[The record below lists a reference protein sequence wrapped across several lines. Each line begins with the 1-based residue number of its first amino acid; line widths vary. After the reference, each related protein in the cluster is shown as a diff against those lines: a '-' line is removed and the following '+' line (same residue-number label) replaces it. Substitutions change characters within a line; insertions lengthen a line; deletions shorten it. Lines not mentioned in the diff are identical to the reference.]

1 MSQQESPLVIKA
13 AGQEDGQDTART
25 PASSDALSQG
35 MTGTVG
41 AAASPAVMPA
51 LEAGTAY
58 TPDQLV
64 QARNASSILG
74 RPEPLVRDSLQES
87 MLEVQ
92 ARRIAENKTFA
103 GWVSQSAKNA
113 TIAKDDIEGL
123 KPVFDSLDMIRQR
136 RDIEEKARRHGGIS
150 AYEPGAL
157 ETIKRLWNEGL
168 FSVGEGMMGTSLL
181 GADAVERNAKEWGLD
196 DLAASAAAY
205 GKSQRQRYQELL
217 NKQPMP
223 LQFDEGS
230 LKEWGA
236 DFVRTVPQVGMQVS
250 LAATTGPLSSMAFMG
265 SQIAGNQYLDL
276 VEHQKVDP
284 SRAMWASLANA
295 GMQMPLEYLGMD
307 KLLAIG
313 KVSGLGNVVRTA
325 AVGALSE
332 GATEWLQKYPEA
344 ATEILALAA
353 KEGRGLGD
361 NVQMFMDRFGKIT
374 REGMYEGSLALPFGL
389 IGGGGRIAAT
399 YRAERYAAQQA
410 GLQSQVEATKL
421 RQMSPDMMQEML
433 EQNGVTGMEY
443 IQGQTALELFQ
454 TDPAVYAEAFGLT
467 QEQIME
473 AAAMGQD
480 IEVSSARLMTK
491 LDKERYAKVA
501 EVMRETPGSMNLAEA
516 RSETKLSEDTMRV
529 LERWQEQQQELSALA
544 EERGRL
550 REDAIRAV
558 NEIPGLRTE
567 AARMEGGVDAFV
579 DTWLQPYERFA
590 MRMASSGGRNMA
602 ETFRMLALN
611 GLRQARRTAMT
622 VPQTIGEDIADMQP
636 EAAARRGGKVG
647 LDESGKKRVKGAQTS
662 LVGQKGGEKARY
674 EVWEA
679 AQLIPSHDPANGF
692 ARRADYPE
700 GVQERPYHS
709 DAGEQEKVLRNA
721 VELDP
726 RYLVNNNPDAING
739 PPIVTGNGVVL
750 GGNSRAMSL
759 QVAYQN
765 YREQADAYRKA
776 IAEQAGQYGIDP
788 ESLAAYDAPVLVR
801 VVDGDLASQD
811 MAVKSRQ
818 YNQSQ
823 TQGLQTKAEGVSKA
837 RLISPESVSALA
849 EGMKD
854 FDSLRAFL
862 DSAASKK
869 FVEALKRDGVIE
881 QTQVARLT
889 DKNGKL
895 NDEGKTLVENALR
908 GMIVPDYDVLAEAPP
923 SVLNKLD
930 RGIPALARLKAR
942 GEGWDM
948 SGVVTAALR
957 QINRAAS
964 QGQNVDVYLGQGD
977 LLNLDADKN
986 RPAVQALALTFDK
999 ATQKEV
1005 QARFELMARDAE
1017 RQSKGQASLVA
1028 MPDNNPAAS
1037 FVRSFMEP
1045 VALVDGE
1052 NIADFNPRAN
1062 EQHAALQ
1069 YAYENGGKGH
1079 AVPVALEKLQKTL
1092 GNKKTTAEQ
1101 KAEARERIR
1110 LLSPYSGSVAVYE
1123 PKLGSFFRYQQGQEL
1138 FQPGREEIRLADES
1152 LARDAAA
1159 WAESVDALGKNSQNT
1174 RDNMTMLNQTPLV
1187 LQMLGANNL
1196 PVQMSPGKLARAMKE
1211 HDLSPELVKQV
1222 PAAMADPIMV
1232 FRSASHG
1239 GDVVMMLELKD
1250 QRGGTVV
1257 VPITLEKETPGGY
1270 AANIATSIYGK
1281 TNEKTLKPNDAWFA
1295 RQIEDG
1301 NLLYRNNKKSR
1312 DWARTSRLQL
1322 PGANTRTNSAE
1333 QRIYTDADLVNLRQ
1347 ANPELYQQEADISL
1361 DAIVQDAKGQ
1371 GIDLVVSDKNGIITV
1386 HKIVVPEDQ
1395 RNQGAGTAVM
1405 QRLIDHAENS
1415 GKAIALTPSDD
1426 FDGSKS
1432 RLQSWYKQLGFSE
1445 NKGRNK
1451 KFSTQ
1456 ETLVRLPQNP
1466 SQVFYQTPGGP
1477 RGSLEIRPEGYL
1489 INLFKGADLSTM
1501 LHETG
1506 HIFLEE
1512 IERAIQLGSAD
1523 ESLVRDYAALKN
1535 WLARFDTEAALKE
1548 EYNRSVKSTPA
1559 FQGRKFEELNDA
1571 EKAEARR
1578 IAEKEYFA
1586 RGFEAYLMEG
1596 KAPAPELMG
1605 AFERFKAW
1613 LLNVYEAAKRNL
1625 GVELNDEVRG
1635 VFDRLLATEEEIE
1648 QVAASNELFA
1658 LTQKELDALGVKGP
1672 ERNYQAS
1679 LMEAAKRRAVEKL
1692 QLTRDRDRRSRLA
1705 QWAKDARAEILQDPV
1720 YAARSELYT
1729 KDGFLDA
1736 DAIAARY
1743 GEDAL
1748 KSLRKSVGAFGVKP
1762 GGQDPELFAARH
1774 GFADGAQMLA
1784 AITEAESMGKR
1795 VREIVSAKEAAH
1807 DASIDPAPYLLE
1819 TREAARQ
1826 AELVGQYLARNIG
1839 KEALQQQAFERVAQ
1853 EKLAAMPMGNA
1864 RLTNQFTAAM
1874 RRALRQERIAIGKGD
1889 FEAALEANTQARLNL
1904 EFARQARTIA
1914 EMQEVTERAA
1924 KRFVKMAKADPS
1936 ARYAVNDIA
1945 ARYGL
1950 MQYDQRLIDG
1960 KDVTTIRNW
1969 LAARQ
1974 EDGFSLYADDAILYG
1989 PGRPWREVTVREFEN
2004 IAETVSQ
2011 IVAVERNSRK
2021 LMTAANKESFEA
2033 AVDEAVQETFT
2044 YRQAKPIKT
2053 IEEESFITQGLAFV
2067 HAAHTKIEALCVA
2080 LDGGKALGANWNLI
2094 YKPINDAD
2102 NRRGLMFKELG
2113 ERLKSTDLFG
2123 AYTAEE
2129 LADMVRKKTFEP
2141 SVGESLTKGQRLMT
2155 ALNMGNEGNYT
2166 RLLAGRNWTQE
2177 QAAAVVESLDAR
2189 DWKFVQG
2196 IWDTFETYKEEA
2208 FSLQEEVSGQRP
2220 TSVEARPLK
2229 TQFGE
2234 LRGGYFPVVYD
2245 RRHAKVDLQE
2255 KIISSDNPAFAMT
2268 RHGHLQERNSQGAGT
2283 PLDLSMSVIP
2293 AKLQD
2298 VITDLCY
2305 RRAYIDVGRVLRDKK
2320 YRHSIESTVGHEQ
2333 YQAMVAWL
2341 KDAAK
2346 ESKSKSDGENMAQW
2360 ARSSAT
2366 AMAMG
2371 YKFTTM
2377 LSQPF
2382 GITQS
2387 IEALGYTYTMQGIN
2401 MAYGKGIRATMET
2414 IKWVQEASP
2423 MMAQRIKS
2431 FDRDVAD
2438 ATNDFARQSL
2448 TPDSLMSS
2456 LTSKVGLRKFE
2467 QWFKE
2472 HAFVP
2477 MGVVQ
2482 YGVDLPTW
2490 CGAYQK
2496 GLKDF
2501 NGSETKARDYAD
2513 SVVRLTQGS
2522 GATKDLA
2529 RVQRG
2534 SQYAKL
2540 FTMFYSYFNTLYNM
2554 TAIRVADVNMNRDM
2568 NSVIRAGNSFLLL
2581 YMIPAILTEIAAG
2594 RGPDDDEEFLAWS
2607 AKQLLMYP
2615 MQTVVGMR
2623 SIAGA
2628 IEGEFS
2634 YKASPAE
2641 AAPEAIYKFIVE
2653 VNKALTDDNYKF
2665 DGKKFAKLSLKTLG
2679 YMGGL
2684 PLGQAEISAFNV
2696 WDYLDGTS
2704 GDYELRDLIFRRQKS
2719 RR

>member
-344 ATEILALAA
+344 ATEIWALAA

-739 PPIVTGNGVVL
+739 PPIVTDNGVVL

-765 YREQADAYRKA
+765 YREQADSYRKA

-862 DSAASKK
+862 DSGASKK

-908 GMIVPDYDVLAEAPP
+908 GMIVPDYDVLAEAPL

-930 RGIPALARLKAR
+930 RGIPALAKLKAR

-1069 YAYENGGKGH
+1069 YAYDNGGKGH
-1079 AVPVALEKLQKTL
+1079 SVPVALEKLQKTL
-1092 GNKKTTAEQ
+1092 GNKKATPEQ

-1110 LLSPYSGSVAVYE
+1110 LLSPYSGAVAVYE
-1123 PKLGSFFRYQQGQEL
+1123 PKLGDFFRYQQGQEL
-1138 FQPGREEIRLADES
+1138 FQRVLQSISSADTSIRQVASSLKKIPWQQGTTNVDIGGGRFDEGTQYLADRGVENLVFDPFNRNEQHNRRVVERLKS
-1152 LARDAAA
+1152 GGVDTATATNVLNVIAEPEVRSEVIRQAAKAINQDGTAYFQIYEGDASGQGKETSKGWQNNARTAAYLEEVGQYFGDVRRKGNLIEA
-1159 WAESVDALGKNSQNT
+1159 KAPRPGEGPAVWMLEGINGPVEYFQSAPPVDST
-1174 RDNMTMLNQTPLV
+1174 
-1187 LQMLGANNL
+1187 
-1196 PVQMSPGKLARAMKE
+1196 
-1211 HDLSPELVKQV
+1211 
-1222 PAAMADPIMV
+1222 ADP
-1232 FRSASHG
+1232 S
-1239 GDVVMMLELKD
+1239 D
-1250 QRGGTVV
+1250 
-1257 VPITLEKETPGGY
+1257 P
-1270 AANIATSIYGK
+1270 
-1281 TNEKTLKPNDAWFA
+1281 
-1295 RQIEDG
+1295 
-1301 NLLYRNNKKSR
+1301 
-1312 DWARTSRLQL
+1312 
-1322 PGANTRTNSAE
+1322 
-1333 QRIYTDADLVNLRQ
+1333 RI
-1347 ANPELYQQEADISL
+1347 LYQNKE
-1361 DAIVQDAKGQ
+1361 
-1371 GIDLVVSDKNGIITV
+1371 
-1386 HKIVVPEDQ
+1386 
-1395 RNQGAGTAVM
+1395 QGA
-1405 QRLIDHAENS
+1405 
-1415 GKAIALTPSDD
+1415 
-1426 FDGSKS
+1426 
-1432 RLQSWYKQLGFSE
+1432 
-1445 NKGRNK
+1445 
-1451 KFSTQ
+1451 
-1456 ETLVRLPQNP
+1456 
-1466 SQVFYQTPGGP
+1466 
-1477 RGSLEIRPEGYL
+1477 RGSVAIRPEGYL
-1489 INLFKGADLSTM
+1489 INLFKNADLSTL

-1506 HIFLEE
+1506 HVFLEE
-1512 IERAIQLGSAD
+1512 IERAIELGSAD
-1523 ESLVRDYAALKN
+1523 DALVRDYASLKN
-1535 WLARFDTEAALKE
+1535 WLARFDNEAALKK
-1548 EYNRSVKSTPA
+1548 EYNRSVKNTPA
-1559 FQGRKFEELNDA
+1559 FEGRKFDELSDA
-1571 EKAEARR
+1571 EKSEARR

-1596 KAPAPELMG
+1596 KAPSPELMG

-1613 LLNVYEAAKRNL
+1613 LLNVYETAKRSLN
-1625 GVELNDEVRG
+1625 VELNDDVRG

-1692 QLTRDRDRRSRLA
+1692 QQTRDRDRRSRLA
-1705 QWAKDARAEILQDPV
+1705 QWAKEARAEILQDPV

-1729 KDGFLDA
+1729 KDGHLDA
-1736 DAIAARY
+1736 NVIAARY

-1748 KSLRKSVGAFGVKP
+1748 KSFRKSVGAFGVKP

-1774 GFADGAQMLA
+1774 GFADGAEMLA
-1784 AITEAESMGKR
+1784 AITGAEGMGKR
-1795 VREIVSAKEAAH
+1795 VREIVAAKEAAH

-1826 AELVGQYLARNIG
+1826 AELVGQYLARNLG

-1853 EKLAAMPMGNA
+1853 EKLAAMPMGKA

-1889 FEAALEANTQARLNL
+1889 FEAALEANTQARLNM
-1904 EFARQARTIA
+1904 EFAKQARAIG
-1914 EMQEVTERAA
+1914 EMQEATERAA

-1936 ARYAVNDIA
+1936 ARYTVNDIA
-1945 ARYGL
+1945 ARYDL
-1950 MQYDQRLIDG
+1950 MQYDSRLIEG
-1960 KDVTTIRNW
+1960 KDVSSIRNW
-1969 LAARQ
+1969 IAARQ
-1974 EDGFSLYADDAILYG
+1974 EDGFALYTDDAILYG
-1989 PGRPWREVTVREFEN
+1989 PGRAWREVTVQEFQN
-2004 IAETVSQ
+2004 IAETISQ

-2053 IEEESFITQGLAFV
+2053 IEEESFVTQGLAFV

-2113 ERLKSTDLFG
+2113 ERLKSTELFG

-2129 LADMVRKKTFEP
+2129 LADMARKKTFEP

-2196 IWDTFETYKEEA
+2196 IWDTFELYKEEA
-2208 FSLQEEVSGQRP
+2208 FALQEEVSGQRP

-2229 TQFGE
+2229 TKFGE

-2255 KIISSDNPAFAMT
+2255 KLITNDNPAFAMT

-2283 PLDLSMSVIP
+2283 PLDLSMSVIQ

-2333 YQAMVAWL
+2333 YQAMIAWL

-2346 ESKSKSDGENMAQW
+2346 ESKAKSDGENMAQW
-2360 ARSSAT
+2360 ARGSAT
-2366 AMAMG
+2366 MMAMG
-2371 YKFTTM
+2371 YKFTTI
-2377 LSQPF
+2377 LAQPF

-2414 IKWVQEASP
+2414 AKWVKEVSP

-2438 ATNDFARQSL
+2438 ATSDFARQSL

-2456 LTSKVGLRKFE
+2456 LTSKVGLRKAE

-2482 YGVDLPTW
+2482 FGVDLPTW

-2501 NGSETKARDYAD
+2501 QGSETKARDYAD
-2513 SVVRLTQGS
+2513 SVVRMTQGS
-2522 GATKDLA
+2522 GAAKDLA

-2540 FTMFYSYFNTLYNM
+2540 FTMFYTYFNTLYNM
-2554 TAIRVADVNMNRDM
+2554 TALRVADVNMHRDM
-2568 NSVIRAGNSFLLL
+2568 DSVIRAGNSFLLL
-2581 YMIPAILTEIAAG
+2581 YMIPAVLTELVAG

-2628 IEGEFS
+2628 IEGEFG

-2641 AAPEAIYKFIVE
+2641 AAPEAVYKFIVE
-2653 VNKALTDDNYKF
+2653 INKALTDDKYTF
-2665 DGKKFAKLSLKTLG
+2665 DGKKLAKLSLKTLG
-2679 YMGGL
+2679 YVGAL

>member
-344 ATEILALAA
+344 ATEIWALAA

-467 QEQIME
+467 QAQLME

-501 EVMRETPGSMNLAEA
+501 EVMREAPGSMNLAEA
-516 RSETKLSEDTMRV
+516 RSEAKLSEDTMRV

-544 EERGRL
+544 EERKRL

-558 NEIPGLRTE
+558 KEIDGLRTE

-602 ETFRMLALN
+602 ETFRTLTFNA
-611 GLRQARRTAMT
+611 LRQAKSNARQEGRRLYQRVLQSISSADTSIRQVASSLKKIPWKQGSTNVDIGGGRFDEGTKYLADKGVENLVFDPFNRDEQHNRAVVERLKSGGVDTATATNVLNVIQEKEVRAEVVRQAAKAISQDGTAYFQIYEGDASGQGKQTSKGWQNNAKTAAYLEEVGQYFGDVRRKGNLIEARAPRPGEGQAVWMLEGT
-622 VPQTIGEDIADMQP
+622 DGPTELFQSAPPVDSSAFKKWFGDSKVVDKNGDPLVVYHGTGTTIEAFDPSFTGQGNDQIGSGFYFTSNEDTAKGYETATLPFSNREKPGGADTPNTISAYLSIENPILLGSEQNDLQDVPVSRKQAEKIILEAPDIFDADESP
-636 EAAARRGGKVG
+636 LTNWIDNGGKQYA
-647 LDESGKKRVKGAQTS
+647 KRHVSEVAENYKDNFIA
-662 LVGQKGGEKARY
+662 LENDFFGG
-674 EVWEA
+674 
-679 AQLIPSHDPANGF
+679 
-692 ARRADYPE
+692 
-700 GVQERPYHS
+700 
-709 DAGEQEKVLRNA
+709 DATAFRQA
-721 VELDP
+721 VNKTMG
-726 RYLVNNNPDAING
+726 Y
-739 PPIVTGNGVVL
+739 
-750 GGNSRAMSL
+750 
-759 QVAYQN
+759 
-765 YREQADAYRKA
+765 
-776 IAEQAGQYGIDP
+776 
-788 ESLAAYDAPVLVR
+788 
-801 VVDGDLASQD
+801 
-811 MAVKSRQ
+811 
-818 YNQSQ
+818 
-823 TQGLQTKAEGVSKA
+823 
-837 RLISPESVSALA
+837 
-849 EGMKD
+849 
-854 FDSLRAFL
+854 
-862 DSAASKK
+862 
-869 FVEALKRDGVIE
+869 DGVIKE
-881 QTQVARLT
+881 FANGEKHFVAWFPTQVKSV
-889 DKNGKL
+889 DN
-895 NDEGKTLVENALR
+895 R
-908 GMIVPDYDVLAEAPP
+908 G
-923 SVLNKLD
+923 
-930 RGIPALARLKAR
+930 
-942 GEGWDM
+942 
-948 SGVVTAALR
+948 
-957 QINRAAS
+957 
-964 QGQNVDVYLGQGD
+964 
-977 LLNLDADKN
+977 
-986 RPAVQALALTFDK
+986 TFDPS
-999 ATQKEV
+999 
-1005 QARFELMARDAE
+1005 D
-1017 RQSKGQASLVA
+1017 
-1028 MPDNNPAAS
+1028 
-1037 FVRSFMEP
+1037 
-1045 VALVDGE
+1045 
-1052 NIADFNPRAN
+1052 PR
-1062 EQHAALQ
+1062 
-1069 YAYENGGKGH
+1069 
-1079 AVPVALEKLQKTL
+1079 
-1092 GNKKTTAEQ
+1092 
-1101 KAEARERIR
+1101 I
-1110 LLSPYSGSVAVYE
+1110 
-1123 PKLGSFFRYQQGQEL
+1123 
-1138 FQPGREEIRLADES
+1138 
-1152 LARDAAA
+1152 
-1159 WAESVDALGKNSQNT
+1159 
-1174 RDNMTMLNQTPLV
+1174 
-1187 LQMLGANNL
+1187 
-1196 PVQMSPGKLARAMKE
+1196 
-1211 HDLSPELVKQV
+1211 
-1222 PAAMADPIMV
+1222 
-1232 FRSASHG
+1232 
-1239 GDVVMMLELKD
+1239 
-1250 QRGGTVV
+1250 
-1257 VPITLEKETPGGY
+1257 
-1270 AANIATSIYGK
+1270 
-1281 TNEKTLKPNDAWFA
+1281 
-1295 RQIEDG
+1295 
-1301 NLLYRNNKKSR
+1301 
-1312 DWARTSRLQL
+1312 
-1322 PGANTRTNSAE
+1322 
-1333 QRIYTDADLVNLRQ
+1333 
-1347 ANPELYQQEADISL
+1347 LYQQDGGASL
-1361 DAIVQDAKGQ
+1361 DAIVQEAKDQ
-1371 GIDLVVSDKNGIITV
+1371 GIDLVASDKNGIITV
-1386 HKIVVPEDQ
+1386 HKIVVPEGQ
-1395 RNQGAGTAVM
+1395 RGNGAGTDM
-1405 QRLIDHAENS
+1405 MRKIIDRAESN
-1415 GKAIALTPSDD
+1415 GQVIALTPSAD
-1426 FDGSKS
+1426 FGGSKA
-1432 RLQSWYKQLGFSE
+1432 RLNSWYKQLGFME

-1451 KFSTQ
+1451 IFSTQ
-1456 ETLVRLPQNP
+1456 EALVRRPQNP
-1466 SQVFYQTPGGP
+1466 SQVFYQPGSA

-1489 INLFKGADLSTM
+1489 IDLFRQADLSTM

-1523 ESLVRDYAALKN
+1523 EALVRDYDALKK
-1535 WLARFDTEAALKE
+1535 WLARFETEAALKE

-1559 FQGRKFEELNDA
+1559 FQGRKFEELNDT
-1571 EKAEARR
+1571 EKADARR

-1613 LLNVYEAAKRNL
+1613 LLNVYEAAKRDL

-1692 QLTRDRDRRSRLA
+1692 QLARDRDRRSRLS
-1705 QWAKDARAEILQDPV
+1705 QWAKEARAEILQDPV

-1736 DAIAARY
+1736 DAIAARH
-1743 GEDAL
+1743 GDDAL

-1762 GGQDPELFAARH
+1762 GGQDPEIFAAKH
-1774 GFADGAQMLA
+1774 GFTDGAEMLS
-1784 AITEAESMGKR
+1784 AITQAESMGKR
-1795 VREIVSAKEAAH
+1795 VREIVAAKEAAR

-1826 AELVGQYLARNIG
+1826 AELVGQYLSRNLG
-1839 KEALQQQAFERVAQ
+1839 REALQQQAFERVAQ
-1853 EKLAAMPMGNA
+1853 EKLSAMPMGKA

-1904 EFARQARTIA
+1904 EFSRQARTIG
-1914 EMQEVTERAA
+1914 EMQEATERAA
-1924 KRFVKMAKADPS
+1924 KRFVGMTKADPS

-1950 MQYDQRLIDG
+1950 MKYDQRLIDG
-1960 KDVTTIRNW
+1960 KDENTISRW
-1969 LAARQ
+1969 LAARK
-1974 EDGFSLYADDAILYG
+1974 EDGFTVFIRESVLKDQ
-1989 PGRPWREVTVREFEN
+1989 RSWRDISVAEFEN
-2004 IAETVSQ
+2004 VAEAISQ

-2021 LMTAANKESFEA
+2021 LMTAANKESFES

-2067 HAAHTKIEALCVA
+2067 HAAHTKIETLCVA
-2080 LDGGKALGANWNLI
+2080 LDGGKPLGANWNLI

-2113 ERLKSTDLFG
+2113 ERLKGPELFG

-2129 LADMVRKKTFEP
+2129 LSDMARKKTFEP
-2141 SVGESLTKGQRLMT
+2141 AVGESLTKGQRLMA

-2177 QAAAVVESLDAR
+2177 QAATVTESLDAR

-2196 IWDTFETYKEEA
+2196 IWDTFEVYKGEA
-2208 FSLQEEVSGQRP
+2208 FALQEEVSGQRP
-2220 TSVEARPLK
+2220 SSVEARPLK
-2229 TQFGE
+2229 TKSGE
-2234 LRGGYFPVVYD
+2234 LRGGYFPVIYD

-2255 KIISSDNPAFAMT
+2255 KLITNDNPAFAMT

-2305 RRAYIDVGRVLRDKK
+2305 RRAYIDVGRVLRNKA

-2333 YQAMVAWL
+2333 YQAMIAWL
-2341 KDAAK
+2341 KDSAK

-2366 AMAMG
+2366 MMAMG

-2377 LSQPF
+2377 LAQPF

-2401 MAYGKGIRATMET
+2401 MAYGKGVRATMET
-2414 IKWVQEASP
+2414 AKWVKEVSP

-2438 ATNDFARQSL
+2438 ATANFSRQSL
-2448 TPDSLMSS
+2448 TPDNLMSS
-2456 LTSKVGLRKFE
+2456 LTSKAGLRKAE

-2482 YGVDLPTW
+2482 FGVDLPTW

-2501 NGSETKARDYAD
+2501 DGSETKARDYAD

-2522 GATKDLA
+2522 GAAKDLA

-2540 FTMFYSYFNTLYNM
+2540 FTMFYTYFNTLYNM
-2554 TAIRVADVNMNRDM
+2554 TALRVADVNMNRDM
-2568 NSVIRAGNSFLLL
+2568 ASVTRAGNSFLLL
-2581 YMIPAILTEIAAG
+2581 YMIPAVLTEIVAG

-2615 MQTVVGMR
+2615 MQTIVGMR

-2628 IEGEFS
+2628 IEGEFG

-2641 AAPEAIYKFIVE
+2641 AAPEAVYKFIVE

-2665 DGKKFAKLSLKTLG
+2665 DGKKAAKLGLKTLG
-2679 YMGGL
+2679 YVAGL

>member
-1 MSQQESPLVIKA
+1 MNQPESPLVIQA
-13 AGQEDGQDTART
+13 TGQDSGQPSGQDVALG
-25 PASSDALSQG
+25 PESSDALSQN
-35 MTGTVG
+35 MTGTIGTAQAPSVL
-41 AAASPAVMPA
+41 PT
-51 LEAGTAY
+51 LEAGASY
-58 TPDQLV
+58 TSEQLV
-64 QARNASSILG
+64 QARDASSFLG

-92 ARRIAENKTFA
+92 SRRIAENKMFA

-113 TIAKDDIEGL
+113 TIAKEDIGNL
-123 KPVFDSLDMIRQR
+123 KPVFDTLDMIRMR
-136 RDIEEKARRHGGIS
+136 RDMDESGRINGAIT
-150 AYEPGAL
+150 AYEPGFL
-157 ETIKRLWNEGL
+157 ESLKRLWNEGV
-168 FSVGEGMMGTSLL
+168 FSVGEGAMGSSLL
-181 GADAVERNAKEWGLD
+181 GADFVERNAKDWGLD
-196 DLAASAAAY
+196 DLSASAAAY
-205 GKSQRQRYQELL
+205 GKSQRQRYQELVRR
-217 NKQPMP
+217 QPMP
-223 LQFDEGS
+223 MQFDEGS

-250 LAATTGPLSSMAFMG
+250 LAATTGPLSSAAFMG

-276 VEHQKVDP
+276 TEHQGVDK

-307 KLLAIG
+307 KLMSIG
-313 KVSGLGNVVRTA
+313 KMTGLGNTVRTA

-332 GATEWLQKYPEA
+332 GATEWIQKYPEA
-344 ATEILALAA
+344 ATEIWALAE
-353 KEGRGLGD
+353 KQGRGFGD
-361 NVQMFMDRFGKIT
+361 NVQKFMNDFGKIT

-389 IGGGGRIAAT
+389 LGGGGHIAAS
-399 YRAERYAAQQA
+399 YRAERYATQQA
-410 GLQSQVEATKL
+410 HLQGQVEATKL
-421 RQMSPDMMQEML
+421 RQMSPDMMQELL
-433 EQNGVTGMEY
+433 EQNGVTGSEF

-454 TDPAVYAEAFGLT
+454 TDPAYAEAFGLT
-467 QEQIME
+467 QAQVME

-491 LDKERYAKVA
+491 LDAEKYAKVA
-501 EVMRETPGSMNLAEA
+501 EVMREAPGNMNLLEV
-516 RSETKLSEDTMRV
+516 RSEEKLSEDTMRV
-529 LERWQEQQQELSALA
+529 LERWREQQEELSALA
-544 EERGRL
+544 VERQRL
-550 REDAIRAV
+550 RDEAIKAV
-558 NEIPGLRTE
+558 NELPGLRTE
-567 AARMEGGVDAFV
+567 AARMEGSVDAFV

-602 ETFRMLALN
+602 ENFRMLALN
-611 GLRQARRTAMT
+611 GLREARRKAMP
-622 VPQTIGEDIADMQP
+622 VAKVIGEDIADMQP
-636 EAAARRGGKVG
+636 GTAVKNAGKMDIDANG
-647 LDESGKKRVKGAQTS
+647 RKRIKGSKTS
-662 LVGQKGGEKARY
+662 LVGQKGGENARY
-674 EVWEA
+674 EIWEA
-679 AQLIPSHDPANGF
+679 ASLVPSHDPANGF
-692 ARRADYPE
+692 ARRGDYPE

-739 PPIVTGNGVVL
+739 PPIITDNGVVL

-765 YREQADAYRKA
+765 YQEQADSYRKA
-776 IAEQAGQYGIDP
+776 IAEQAAQYNINP
-788 ESLAAYDAPVLVR
+788 EELAGYDAPVLVR
-801 VVDGDLASQD
+801 VVDGELAAQD

-837 RLISPESVSALA
+837 RLISPETISTLA
-849 EGMKD
+849 EGMGD
-854 FDSLRAFL
+854 FDSLRGFL

-869 FVEALKRDGVIE
+869 FVEALRRDGVIE

-895 NDEGKTLVENALR
+895 NEEGKTLVENALR

-930 RGIPALARLKAR
+930 RSIPAMARLKAR

-957 QINRAAS
+957 QINRATA

-977 LLNLDADKN
+977 LLALDADKN

-1005 QARFELMARDAE
+1005 QTRFETLARDAE
-1017 RQSKGQASLVA
+1017 RQNKGQASLVA
-1028 MPDNNPAAS
+1028 MPENTPAAS
-1037 FVRSFMEP
+1037 FVHSFMEP
-1045 VALVDGE
+1045 VALADGE
-1052 NIADFNPRAN
+1052 TIAAFNPQAN

-1069 YAYENGGKGH
+1069 YAYDNGGKGH
-1079 AVPVALEKLQKTL
+1079 SVSVALDKLQKTL
-1092 GNKKTTAEQ
+1092 ASKKATTEQ

-1110 LLSPYSGSVAVYE
+1110 QLSPYSGSVAVYE

-1138 FQPGREEIRLADES
+1138 FQQAPPTDS
-1152 LARDAAA
+1152 DAF
-1159 WAESVDALGKNSQNT
+1159 KNW
-1174 RDNMTMLNQTPLV
+1174 
-1187 LQMLGANNL
+1187 
-1196 PVQMSPGKLARAMKE
+1196 
-1211 HDLSPELVKQV
+1211 
-1222 PAAMADPIMV
+1222 
-1232 FRSASHG
+1232 F
-1239 GDVVMMLELKD
+1239 GDSKVV
-1250 QRGGTVV
+1250 
-1257 VPITLEKETPGGY
+1257 
-1270 AANIATSIYGK
+1270 
-1281 TNEKTLKPNDAWFA
+1281 
-1295 RQIEDG
+1295 
-1301 NLLYRNNKKSR
+1301 
-1312 DWARTSRLQL
+1312 
-1322 PGANTRTNSAE
+1322 
-1333 QRIYTDADLVNLRQ
+1333 
-1347 ANPELYQQEADISL
+1347 
-1361 DAIVQDAKGQ
+1361 
-1371 GIDLVVSDKNGIITV
+1371 DKNGEPLVVYHGTEQTFDAFDPEMVGANFGQDERGFFFTDSKSMAESYARNTSYGMPRGDNGAVFDVYLSLKNPLVVKVDFDPISEWDSRYAQLQKKAAKQGNDGIIIKAQKGDSLYV
-1386 HKIVVPEDQ
+1386 AFNPEQIKSVDNRGTFDPSDPRILYQ
-1395 RNQGAGTAVM
+1395 NKEQGA
-1405 QRLIDHAENS
+1405 
-1415 GKAIALTPSDD
+1415 
-1426 FDGSKS
+1426 
-1432 RLQSWYKQLGFSE
+1432 
-1445 NKGRNK
+1445 
-1451 KFSTQ
+1451 
-1456 ETLVRLPQNP
+1456 
-1466 SQVFYQTPGGP
+1466 
-1477 RGSLEIRPEGYL
+1477 RGSVAIRPEGYL
-1489 INLFKGADLSTM
+1489 INLFKHADLSTL

-1512 IERAIQLGSAD
+1512 IERAIELGSAD
-1523 ESLVRDYAALKN
+1523 ETLVRDYASLKN
-1535 WLARFDTEAALKE
+1535 WLARFDNEAALKE
-1548 EYNRSVKSTPA
+1548 EYNRSVKGTPA
-1559 FQGRKFEELNDA
+1559 FEGRKFEELNDA
-1571 EKAEARR
+1571 EKADARR

-1596 KAPAPELMG
+1596 KAPSPELMG

-1613 LLNVYEAAKRNL
+1613 LLNVYETAKRSLN
-1625 GVELNDEVRG
+1625 VELNDDVRG

-1692 QLTRDRDRRSRLA
+1692 QLARDRDRRSRLA
-1705 QWAKDARAEILQDPV
+1705 QWAKEARAEILQDPV
-1720 YAARSELYT
+1720 YAARSELYA
-1729 KDGFLDA
+1729 KDGHLDA

-1743 GEDAL
+1743 GEDSL

-1762 GGQDPELFAARH
+1762 GGQDPELFAAKH
-1774 GFADGAQMLA
+1774 GFNDGAEMLA

-1795 VREIVSAKEAAH
+1795 VKEIVSAKEAAH

-1826 AELVGQYLARNIG
+1826 AELVGQYLARNLG
-1839 KEALQQQAFERVAQ
+1839 KEALQQQAFERVAR

-1889 FEAALEANTQARLNL
+1889 FEAALEANTQARLNM
-1904 EFARQARTIA
+1904 EFAKQARAIG
-1914 EMQEVTERAA
+1914 EMQEATERAA

-1936 ARYAVNDIA
+1936 ARYTVNDIA
-1945 ARYGL
+1945 ARYDL
-1950 MQYDQRLIDG
+1950 MQYDSRLIEG
-1960 KDVTTIRNW
+1960 KDVTSIRNW
-1969 LAARQ
+1969 IAARQ
-1974 EDGFSLYADDAILYG
+1974 EDGFALYTDDAILYG
-1989 PGRPWREVTVREFEN
+1989 PGRSWREVSVQEFQN
-2004 IAETVSQ
+2004 IAETISQ

-2021 LMTAANKESFEA
+2021 LMTAMNKESFEA
-2033 AVDEAVQETFT
+2033 AVEEAVQETFT

-2080 LDGGKALGANWNLI
+2080 LDGGKTLGANWNLI

-2129 LADMVRKKTFEP
+2129 LADMARKKTFEP

-2208 FSLQEEVSGQRP
+2208 FSMQEEVSGQRP

-2229 TQFGE
+2229 TKFGD

-2283 PLDLSMSVIP
+2283 PLDLSISVIP

-2346 ESKSKSDGENMAQW
+2346 ESKSKSDGESMAQW

-2387 IEALGYTYTMQGIN
+2387 IEAIGYTYTMQGIN

-2414 IKWVQEASP
+2414 AKWVKEASP
-2423 MMAQRIKS
+2423 MMAQRINS

-2438 ATNDFARQSL
+2438 ATSDFARQNL
-2448 TPDSLMSS
+2448 TPDSLMST

-2467 QWFKE
+2467 QWFKKN
-2472 HAFVP
+2472 AFVP

-2568 NSVIRAGNSFLLL
+2568 ASVIRAGNSFLLL
-2581 YMIPAILTEIAAG
+2581 YMIPAILTEIASG

>member
-1 MSQQESPLVIKA
+1 MNQPESPLVIQA
-13 AGQEDGQDTART
+13 TGQDSGQQPGQDTALG
-25 PASSDALSQG
+25 PENSDALSQN
-35 MTGTVG
+35 MTGTIGTAQAPSVL
-41 AAASPAVMPA
+41 PT
-51 LEAGTAY
+51 LEAGASY
-58 TPDQLV
+58 TSEQLV
-64 QARNASSILG
+64 QARDVSTFLG

-92 ARRIAENKTFA
+92 SRRIAESKMFA

-113 TIAKDDIEGL
+113 TIAKEDIGNL
-123 KPVFDSLDMIRQR
+123 KPVFDTLDMIRMR
-136 RDIEEKARRHGGIS
+136 RDMDESARINGAIT
-150 AYEPGAL
+150 AYEPGFL
-157 ETIKRLWNEGL
+157 ESIKKLWNEGV
-168 FSVGEGMMGTSLL
+168 FSMGEGIIGSSLL
-181 GADAVERNAKEWGLD
+181 GADFVERNAKDWGLD
-196 DLAASAAAY
+196 DLSSSAAAY
-205 GKSQRQRYQELL
+205 GKSQRQRYQEFLSR
-217 NKQPMP
+217 QPAPM
-223 LQFDEGS
+223 QFDEGS
-230 LKEWGA
+230 LKAWGA

-250 LAATTGPLSSMAFMG
+250 LAATTGPLSSAAFMG

-276 VEHQKVDP
+276 TEHQGVDK

-307 KLLAIG
+307 KLMAIG
-313 KVSGLGNVVRTA
+313 KMSGLGNIVRSG

-344 ATEILALAA
+344 ATEIWALAE
-353 KEGRGLGD
+353 KQGRGFGD
-361 NVQMFMDRFGKIT
+361 NVQKFMNDFGKIT

-389 IGGGGRIAAT
+389 LGGGGHIAAS
-399 YRAERYAAQQA
+399 YRAERYAAQQV
-410 GLQSQVEATKL
+410 GLQGQVEATKL
-421 RQMSPDMMQEML
+421 RQMSPDMMQELL
-433 EQNGVTGMEY
+433 EQNGVTGSEF
-443 IQGQTALELFQ
+443 IQAQTALELFQ
-454 TDPAVYAEAFGLT
+454 TDPAYAEAFGLT
-467 QEQIME
+467 QAQVME

-491 LDKERYAKVA
+491 LDKERYIKVS
-501 EVMRETPGSMNLAEA
+501 EVMREAPGNMNLAEA
-516 RSETKLSEDTMRV
+516 RSEEKLSEDTMRV
-529 LERWQEQQQELSALA
+529 LERWREQQEELSALA
-544 EERGRL
+544 VERQRL
-550 REDAIRAV
+550 RDEAIKAV
-558 NEIPGLRTE
+558 NELPGLRTE
-567 AARMEGGVDAFV
+567 AARMEGSVDAFV

-602 ETFRMLALN
+602 ENFRMLALN
-611 GLRQARRTAMT
+611 GLREARRKAMP
-622 VPQTIGEDIADMQP
+622 VAKVIGEDIADMQP
-636 EAAARRGGKVG
+636 GIAVKSAGKMDIDANG
-647 LDESGKKRVKGAQTS
+647 RKRIKGSKTS
-662 LVGQKGGEKARY
+662 LVGQKGGENARY
-674 EVWEA
+674 EIWEA
-679 AQLIPSHDPANGF
+679 ASLVPSHDPANGF
-692 ARRADYPE
+692 ARRGDYPE

-726 RYLVNNNPDAING
+726 RYLVNNNHDAING
-739 PPIVTGNGVVL
+739 PPIVTDNGVVL

-765 YREQADAYRKA
+765 YQEQADSYRKA
-776 IAEQAGQYGIDP
+776 IAEQATQYNINP
-788 ESLAAYDAPVLVR
+788 EELAGYDAPVLVR
-801 VVDGDLASQD
+801 VVDGELAAQD

-837 RLISPESVSALA
+837 RLISPETISTLA
-849 EGMKD
+849 EGMGD
-854 FDSLRAFL
+854 FDSLRGFL

-895 NDEGKTLVENALR
+895 NEEGKTLVENALR

-930 RGIPALARLKAR
+930 RSIPALARLKAR

-957 QINRAAS
+957 QINRATA

-977 LLNLDADKN
+977 LLALDADKN

-1005 QARFELMARDAE
+1005 QARFETLARDAE
-1017 RQSKGQASLVA
+1017 RQNKGQASLVA
-1028 MPDNNPAAS
+1028 MPENTPAAS

-1052 NIADFNPRAN
+1052 TIAAFNPQAN

-1069 YAYENGGKGH
+1069 YAYDNGGKGH
-1079 AVPVALEKLQKTL
+1079 SVPTALEKLQKTL
-1092 GNKKTTAEQ
+1092 ANKKATSDQ

-1138 FQPGREEIRLADES
+1138 FQQAPPTDSDAFKNWFGGSKIVDENGNPMVVWHQTDADIASFDVRRPGSGQFDNETPFGIFLKPANNDIGLGSRQMPLYARIENPLTVENRAELVRHLESNTQEYASLKQQYAEMDAAYEQRLTEAEARDDALLDAWESENPHSTMEE
-1152 LARDAAA
+1152 RDAA
-1159 WAESVDALGKNSQNT
+1159 WDTTHAESDAVLAEWTQE
-1174 RDNMTMLNQTPLV
+1174 DNRLST
-1187 LQMLGANNL
+1187 
-1196 PVQMSPGKLARAMKE
+1196 AMKE
-1211 HDLSPELVKQV
+1211 LVDGYFRASGYDGIILEHDAGSGGRTTKTYIAFDPTQVKSIDNRGTF
-1222 PAAMADPIMV
+1222 DP
-1232 FRSASHG
+1232 S
-1239 GDVVMMLELKD
+1239 D
-1250 QRGGTVV
+1250 
-1257 VPITLEKETPGGY
+1257 P
-1270 AANIATSIYGK
+1270 
-1281 TNEKTLKPNDAWFA
+1281 
-1295 RQIEDG
+1295 
-1301 NLLYRNNKKSR
+1301 
-1312 DWARTSRLQL
+1312 
-1322 PGANTRTNSAE
+1322 
-1333 QRIYTDADLVNLRQ
+1333 RI
-1347 ANPELYQQEADISL
+1347 LYQNKE
-1361 DAIVQDAKGQ
+1361 
-1371 GIDLVVSDKNGIITV
+1371 
-1386 HKIVVPEDQ
+1386 
-1395 RNQGAGTAVM
+1395 QGA
-1405 QRLIDHAENS
+1405 
-1415 GKAIALTPSDD
+1415 
-1426 FDGSKS
+1426 
-1432 RLQSWYKQLGFSE
+1432 
-1445 NKGRNK
+1445 
-1451 KFSTQ
+1451 
-1456 ETLVRLPQNP
+1456 
-1466 SQVFYQTPGGP
+1466 
-1477 RGSLEIRPEGYL
+1477 RGSVAIRPEGYL
-1489 INLFKGADLSTM
+1489 INLFKHADLSTL

-1512 IERAIQLGSAD
+1512 IERAIELGSAD
-1523 ESLVRDYAALKN
+1523 ETLVRDYASLKN
-1535 WLARFDTEAALKE
+1535 WLARFDNEAALKE
-1548 EYNRSVKSTPA
+1548 EYNRSVKGTPA
-1559 FQGRKFEELNDA
+1559 FEGRKFEELNDA
-1571 EKAEARR
+1571 EKADARR

-1596 KAPAPELMG
+1596 KAPSPELMG

-1613 LLNVYEAAKRNL
+1613 LLNVYEAAKRSLN
-1625 GVELNDEVRG
+1625 VELNDDVRG
-1635 VFDRLLATEEEIE
+1635 VFDRLLATEDEIE

-1692 QLTRDRDRRSRLA
+1692 QLARDRDRRSRLA
-1705 QWAKDARAEILQDPV
+1705 QWAKEARAEILQDPV
-1720 YAARSELYT
+1720 YAARSELYA

-1762 GGQDPELFAARH
+1762 GGQDPELFAAKH
-1774 GFADGAQMLA
+1774 GFNDGAEMLA
-1784 AITEAESMGKR
+1784 AITGAESMGKR
-1795 VREIVSAKEAAH
+1795 VKEIVSAKEAAH

-1826 AELVGQYLARNIG
+1826 AELVGQYLARNLG

-1853 EKLAAMPMGNA
+1853 EKLSAMPMGKA
-1864 RLTNQFTAAM
+1864 RLTNQFTTAM
-1874 RRALRQERIAIGKGD
+1874 RRALRQERMAIGKGD

-1904 EFARQARTIA
+1904 EFARQSRAIG
-1914 EMQEVTERAA
+1914 EMQEATERAA

-1936 ARYAVNDIA
+1936 ARYTVNDIA
-1945 ARYGL
+1945 ARYDL
-1950 MQYDQRLIDG
+1950 MQYDSRLIEG
-1960 KDVTTIRNW
+1960 KDVTSIRNW
-1969 LAARQ
+1969 IAARQ
-1974 EDGFSLYADDAILYG
+1974 EDGFALYTDDAILYG
-1989 PGRPWREVTVREFEN
+1989 PGRSWREVTVQEFQN
-2004 IAETVSQ
+2004 IAETISQ

-2021 LMTAANKESFEA
+2021 LMTAMNKESFEA

-2080 LDGGKALGANWNLI
+2080 LDGGKALGANWHLI

-2113 ERLKSTDLFG
+2113 ERLKSTELFG

-2129 LADMVRKKTFEP
+2129 LADMARKKTFEA

-2196 IWDTFETYKEEA
+2196 IWDAFETYKEEA

-2229 TQFGE
+2229 TKFGE
-2234 LRGGYFPVVYD
+2234 LPGGYFPVIYD

-2346 ESKSKSDGENMAQW
+2346 ESKSKSDGESMAQW

-2387 IEALGYTYTMQGIN
+2387 IEAIGYTYTMQGIN

-2414 IKWVQEASP
+2414 AKWVKEASP
-2423 MMAQRIKS
+2423 MMAQRINS

-2438 ATNDFARQSL
+2438 ATSDFARQSL
-2448 TPDSLMSS
+2448 TPDSLMST

-2467 QWFKE
+2467 QWFKKN
-2472 HAFVP
+2472 AFVP

-2496 GLKDF
+2496 GLKEF
-2501 NGSETKARDYAD
+2501 GGSETKARDYAD
-2513 SVVRLTQGS
+2513 SVVRLSQGS

-2568 NSVIRAGNSFLLL
+2568 DSVIRAGNSFLLL

-2641 AAPEAIYKFIVE
+2641 AAPDAIYKFIVE
-2653 VNKALTDDNYKF
+2653 VNKALTDDNYSF

-2679 YMGGL
+2679 YVGGL

>member
-113 TIAKDDIEGL
+113 TIAKEDIGNL
-123 KPVFDSLDMIRQR
+123 KPVFDTLDMIRMR
-136 RDIEEKARRHGGIS
+136 RDMDESGRINGAIT
-150 AYEPGAL
+150 AYEPGFL
-157 ETIKRLWNEGL
+157 ESLKRLWNEGV
-168 FSVGEGMMGTSLL
+168 FSVGEGAMGSSLL
-181 GADAVERNAKEWGLD
+181 GADFVERNAKDWGLD
-196 DLAASAAAY
+196 DLSASAAAY
-205 GKSQRQRYQELL
+205 GKSQRQRYQELVRR
-217 NKQPMP
+217 QPMP
-223 LQFDEGS
+223 MQFDEGS

-250 LAATTGPLSSMAFMG
+250 LAATTGPLSSAAFMG

-276 VEHQKVDP
+276 TEHQGVDK

-307 KLLAIG
+307 KLMSIG
-313 KVSGLGNVVRTA
+313 KMTGLGNTVRTA

-332 GATEWLQKYPEA
+332 GATEWIQKYPEA
-344 ATEILALAA
+344 ATEIWALAE
-353 KEGRGLGD
+353 KQGRGFGD
-361 NVQMFMDRFGKIT
+361 NVQKFMNDFGKIT

-389 IGGGGRIAAT
+389 LGGGGHIAAS
-399 YRAERYAAQQA
+399 YRAERYATQQA
-410 GLQSQVEATKL
+410 HLQGQVEATKL
-421 RQMSPDMMQEML
+421 RQMSPDMMQELL
-433 EQNGVTGMEY
+433 EQNGVTGSEF

-454 TDPAVYAEAFGLT
+454 TDPAYAEAFGLT
-467 QEQIME
+467 QAQVME

-491 LDKERYAKVA
+491 LDAEKYAKVA
-501 EVMRETPGSMNLAEA
+501 EVMREAPGNMNLLEV
-516 RSETKLSEDTMRV
+516 RSEEKLSEDTMRV
-529 LERWQEQQQELSALA
+529 LERWREQQEELSALA
-544 EERGRL
+544 VERQRL
-550 REDAIRAV
+550 RDEAIKAV
-558 NEIPGLRTE
+558 NELPGLRTE
-567 AARMEGGVDAFV
+567 AARMEGSVDAFV

-602 ETFRMLALN
+602 ENFRMLALN
-611 GLRQARRTAMT
+611 GLREARRKAMP
-622 VPQTIGEDIADMQP
+622 VAKVIGEDIADMQP
-636 EAAARRGGKVG
+636 GTAVKNAGKMDIDANG
-647 LDESGKKRVKGAQTS
+647 RKRIKGSKTS
-662 LVGQKGGEKARY
+662 LVGQKGGENARY
-674 EVWEA
+674 EIWEA
-679 AQLIPSHDPANGF
+679 ASLVPSHDPANGF
-692 ARRADYPE
+692 ARRGDYPE

-739 PPIVTGNGVVL
+739 PPIITDNGVVL

-765 YREQADAYRKA
+765 YQEQADSYRKA
-776 IAEQAGQYGIDP
+776 IAEQAAQYNINP
-788 ESLAAYDAPVLVR
+788 EELAGYDAPVLVR
-801 VVDGDLASQD
+801 VVDGELAAQD

-837 RLISPESVSALA
+837 RLISPETISTLA
-849 EGMKD
+849 EGMGD
-854 FDSLRAFL
+854 FDSLRGFL

-869 FVEALKRDGVIE
+869 FVEALRRDGVIE

-895 NDEGKTLVENALR
+895 NEEGKTLVENALR

-930 RGIPALARLKAR
+930 RSIPAMARLKAR

-957 QINRAAS
+957 QINRATA

-977 LLNLDADKN
+977 LLALDADKN

-1005 QARFELMARDAE
+1005 QTRFETLARDAE
-1017 RQSKGQASLVA
+1017 RQNKGQASLVA
-1028 MPDNNPAAS
+1028 MPENTPAAS
-1037 FVRSFMEP
+1037 FVHSFMEP
-1045 VALVDGE
+1045 VALADGE
-1052 NIADFNPRAN
+1052 TIAAFNPQAN

-1069 YAYENGGKGH
+1069 YAYDNGGKGH
-1079 AVPVALEKLQKTL
+1079 SVSVALDKLQKTL
-1092 GNKKTTAEQ
+1092 ASKKATTEQ

-1110 LLSPYSGSVAVYE
+1110 QLSPYSGSVAVYE

-1138 FQPGREEIRLADES
+1138 FQQAPPTDS
-1152 LARDAAA
+1152 DAF
-1159 WAESVDALGKNSQNT
+1159 KNW
-1174 RDNMTMLNQTPLV
+1174 
-1187 LQMLGANNL
+1187 
-1196 PVQMSPGKLARAMKE
+1196 
-1211 HDLSPELVKQV
+1211 
-1222 PAAMADPIMV
+1222 
-1232 FRSASHG
+1232 F
-1239 GDVVMMLELKD
+1239 GDSKVV
-1250 QRGGTVV
+1250 
-1257 VPITLEKETPGGY
+1257 
-1270 AANIATSIYGK
+1270 
-1281 TNEKTLKPNDAWFA
+1281 
-1295 RQIEDG
+1295 
-1301 NLLYRNNKKSR
+1301 
-1312 DWARTSRLQL
+1312 
-1322 PGANTRTNSAE
+1322 
-1333 QRIYTDADLVNLRQ
+1333 
-1347 ANPELYQQEADISL
+1347 
-1361 DAIVQDAKGQ
+1361 
-1371 GIDLVVSDKNGIITV
+1371 DKNGEPLVVYHGTEQTFDAFDPEMVGANFGQDERGFFFTDSKSMAESYARNTSYGMPRGDNGAVFDVYLSLKNPLVVKVDFDPISEWDSRYAQLQKKAAKQGNDGIIIKAQKGDSLYV
-1386 HKIVVPEDQ
+1386 AFNPEQIKSVDNRGTFDPSDPRILYQ
-1395 RNQGAGTAVM
+1395 NKEQGA
-1405 QRLIDHAENS
+1405 
-1415 GKAIALTPSDD
+1415 
-1426 FDGSKS
+1426 
-1432 RLQSWYKQLGFSE
+1432 
-1445 NKGRNK
+1445 
-1451 KFSTQ
+1451 
-1456 ETLVRLPQNP
+1456 
-1466 SQVFYQTPGGP
+1466 
-1477 RGSLEIRPEGYL
+1477 RGSVAIRPEGYL
-1489 INLFKGADLSTM
+1489 INLFKHADLSTL

-1512 IERAIQLGSAD
+1512 IERAIELGSAD
-1523 ESLVRDYAALKN
+1523 ETLVRDYASLKN
-1535 WLARFDTEAALKE
+1535 WLARFDNEAALKE
-1548 EYNRSVKSTPA
+1548 EYNRSVKGTPA
-1559 FQGRKFEELNDA
+1559 FEGRKFEELNDA
-1571 EKAEARR
+1571 EKADARR

-1596 KAPAPELMG
+1596 KAPSPELMG

-1613 LLNVYEAAKRNL
+1613 LLNVYETAKRSLN
-1625 GVELNDEVRG
+1625 VELNDDVRG

-1692 QLTRDRDRRSRLA
+1692 QLARDRDRRSRLA
-1705 QWAKDARAEILQDPV
+1705 QWAKEARAEILQDPV
-1720 YAARSELYT
+1720 YAARSELYA
-1729 KDGFLDA
+1729 KDGHLDA

-1743 GEDAL
+1743 GEDSL

-1762 GGQDPELFAARH
+1762 GGQDPELFAAKH
-1774 GFADGAQMLA
+1774 GFNDGAEMLA

-1795 VREIVSAKEAAH
+1795 VKEIVSAKEAAH

-1826 AELVGQYLARNIG
+1826 AELVGQYLARNLG
-1839 KEALQQQAFERVAQ
+1839 KEALQQQAFERVAR

-1889 FEAALEANTQARLNL
+1889 FEAALEANTQARLNM
-1904 EFARQARTIA
+1904 EFAKQARAIG
-1914 EMQEVTERAA
+1914 EMQEATERAA

-1936 ARYAVNDIA
+1936 ARYTVNDIA
-1945 ARYGL
+1945 ARYDL
-1950 MQYDQRLIDG
+1950 MQYDSRLIEG
-1960 KDVTTIRNW
+1960 KDVTSIRNW
-1969 LAARQ
+1969 IAARQ
-1974 EDGFSLYADDAILYG
+1974 EDGFALYTDDAILYG
-1989 PGRPWREVTVREFEN
+1989 PGRSWREVSVQEFQN
-2004 IAETVSQ
+2004 IAETISQ

-2021 LMTAANKESFEA
+2021 LMTAMNKESFEA
-2033 AVDEAVQETFT
+2033 AVEEAVQETFT

-2113 ERLKSTDLFG
+2113 ERLRGTDLFG

-2129 LADMVRKKTFEP
+2129 LADMARKKTFEP
-2141 SVGESLTKGQRLMT
+2141 SVGESLTKDQRLMT

-2229 TQFGE
+2229 TKFGD

-2346 ESKSKSDGENMAQW
+2346 ESKSKSDGESMAQW

-2387 IEALGYTYTMQGIN
+2387 IEAIGYTYTMQGIN

-2414 IKWVQEASP
+2414 AKWVKEASP
-2423 MMAQRIKS
+2423 MMAQRINS

-2438 ATNDFARQSL
+2438 ATSDFARQNL
-2448 TPDSLMSS
+2448 TPDSLMST

-2467 QWFKE
+2467 QWFKKN
-2472 HAFVP
+2472 AFVP

-2568 NSVIRAGNSFLLL
+2568 ASVIRAGNSFLLL
-2581 YMIPAILTEIAAG
+2581 YMIPAILTEIASG